1 MEQLPNGY
9 ALITGVLPVTLR
21 ARFAHVKLFLQLYRR
36 IDQTTAT
43 DGGSVD
49 FAGASHRPD
58 SLTDFIKYNP
68 IVCIPM
74 KYPG

>member
-9 ALITGVLPVTLR
+9 A
-21 ARFAHVKLFLQLYRR
+21 FRR
-36 IDQTTAT
+36 IVQTTAT

-58 SLTDFIKYNP
+58 SLTDFINKAP

-74 KYPG
+74 KYPS

>member
-1 MEQLPNGY
+1 MEQLPNSY
-9 ALITGVLPVTLR
+9 AHNVILG
-21 ARFAHVKLFLQLYRR
+21 R
-36 IDQTTAT
+36 IQQTTAT

-58 SLTDFIKYNP
+58 SLTDFINKAP

-74 KYPG
+74 KYPS